1 MGTGIPQILERAGN
15 HLLKFDPDTLQ
26 RISRLR
32 AKVIKLEFLVV
43 GKTLFFIPADEGLY
57 IRDEWAEPVDI
68 TLTGSPMAFAR
79 FGLRQKGL
87 DNQAFIDKKITI
99 EGDVELAQDFQKLI
113 RQLDIDL
120 EELLS
125 HYVGDV
131 AAHQI
136 GRGAGLFAHWARQ
149 AAESLR
155 LDIREYLE
163 EEARVLAP
171 EWRVTGFME
180 RVDSLRTDVERLD
193 QRVDRLIAHI
203 G

>member
-1 MGTGIPQILERAGN
+1 
-15 HLLKFDPDTLQ
+15 
-26 RISRLR
+26 
-32 AKVIKLEFLVV
+32 
-43 GKTLFFIPADEGLY
+43 
-57 IRDEWAEPVDI
+57 
-68 TLTGSPMAFAR
+68 MAFAR

-113 RQLDIDL
+113 RQIDIDL

-136 GRGAGLFAHWARQ
+136 GRGAGLFAQWARDAVQ
-149 AAESLR
+149 SLR
-155 LDIREYLE
+155 LDVREYLE
-163 EEARVLAP
+163 EEVRVLAP
-171 EWRVTGFME
+171 DWRVTGFME
-180 RVDSLRTDVERLD
+180 RVDSLRADVERLD

>member
-1 MGTGIPQILERAGN
+1 MGTQITKILERAGN
-15 HLLKFDPDTLQ
+15 HLLKFDTDTLQ
-26 RISRLR
+26 RLSRLR
-32 AKVIKLEFLVV
+32 GKVIKLEVLVI
-43 GKTLFFIPADEGLY
+43 GKTLFFIPTAEGLH

-68 TLTGSPMAFAR
+68 TLSGSPMAFAR

-87 DNQAFIDKKITI
+87 DNQAFTGKKITI
-99 EGDVELAQDFQKLI
+99 SGDVDLAQDFQKLI

-136 GRGAGLFAHWARQ
+136 GRGAGLFAQWARQ
-149 AAESLR
+149 AAESFR

-171 EWRVTGFME
+171 DWRVTGFMG
-180 RVDSLRTDVERLD
+180 RVDSLRSDVDRLD

>member
-1 MGTGIPQILERAGN
+1 MISEILERAGN
-15 HLLKFDPDTLQ
+15 HLLSFDPETLESL
-26 RISRLR
+26 SRLR
-32 AKVIKLEFLVV
+32 GKVFKLEVLVI
-43 GKTLFFIPADEGLY
+43 GKTLFFIPTAEGLH

-87 DNQAFIDKKITI
+87 DNQAFINKKITI
-99 EGDVELAQDFQKLI
+99 EGDVELAQDFQRLI

-136 GRGAGLFAHWARQ
+136 GRGAGSFAHWARE

-171 EWRVTGFME
+171 DWRVTGFMG
-180 RVDSLRTDVERLD
+180 RVDGLRTDVERLD

-203 G
+203 GQR